1 MVIVDTDPECDS
13 KGSGPDW
20 PSIPDEGADHS
31 TTFSPNAHSL
41 PSSGPCLCPSPDGS
55 GGGSSIMGDIPI
67 REERRLCGYIRND
80 RKQNNSAEELK
91 SFWMRRATMSDR
103 LRP

>member
-1 MVIVDTDPECDS
+1 
-13 KGSGPDW
+13 
-20 PSIPDEGADHS
+20 
-31 TTFSPNAHSL
+31 
-41 PSSGPCLCPSPDGS
+41 
-55 GGGSSIMGDIPI
+55 MGDIPI